1 MTLRAVVSRVPEL
14 RLRESARLRGVSK
27 YACARCGKKN
37 TAARMVFSRF
47 TGNRYCAYET
57 GACEKRAKR
66 GRKRLA

>member
-1 MTLRAVVSRVPEL
+1 VTVLFRA
-14 RLRESARLRGVSK
+14 SK
-27 YACARCGKKN
+27 HACARCGKKD

-66 GRKRLA
+66 RRGRLA